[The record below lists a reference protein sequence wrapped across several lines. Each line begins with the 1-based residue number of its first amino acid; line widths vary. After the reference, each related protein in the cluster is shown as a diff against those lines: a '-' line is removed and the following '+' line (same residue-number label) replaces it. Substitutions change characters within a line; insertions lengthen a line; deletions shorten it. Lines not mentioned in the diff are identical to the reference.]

1 MDLSS
6 LTSAKKRIGV
16 KQVIRAL
23 ESGSAAL
30 VYVAGDAD
38 RQVIAEVLA
47 LCLVKDV
54 EMIRVDSRAEL
65 GSACGIDVGAA
76 VVAVLK

>member
-6 LTSAKKRIGV
+6 LATAKKRIGV
-16 KQVIRAL
+16 KQVERAL

-30 VYVAGDAD
+30 VYIAGDAD

>member
-6 LTSAKKRIGV
+6 LLSAKKRIGV
-16 KQVIRAL
+16 KQAIRAL
-23 ESGSAAL
+23 ESNSAEL
-30 VYVAGDAD
+30 IYVAGDAD
-38 RQVIAEVLA
+38 RQLIAEVLA

-54 EMIRVDSRAEL
+54 KMIKVDSRAEL

>member
-6 LTSAKKRIGV
+6 LLSAKKRIGV
-16 KQVIRAL
+16 KQAIRAL
-23 ESGSAAL
+23 ESNSAEL
-30 VYVAGDAD
+30 IYVAGDAD
-38 RQVIAEVLA
+38 RQLIAEVLA

-54 EMIRVDSRAEL
+54 KMVKVDSRAEL

>member
-6 LTSAKKRIGV
+6 LAPAKKRIGV
-16 KQVIRAL
+16 KQAIRAL
-23 ESGSAAL
+23 ESDSAAL

-54 EMIRVDSRAEL
+54 EMIKVDSRAEL